1 MRSEQLRSLH
11 WDIAKLLEMGVR
23 PDIVNQMSLEQV
35 RDMLKGLLYLRE
47 KYKDLQV

>member
-11 WDIAKLLEMGVR
+11 WDIAKLLEMGVS
-23 PDIVNQMSLEQV
+23 PDIVNQMSPEQV

-47 KYKDLQV
+47 KYKDLQA